1 MNNNRNNGI
10 IGENLA
16 SNYLLEKGY
25 FILERNF
32 RSKVG
37 EIDII
42 AQKEQVIIFIEV
54 KARSNIN
61 YGFPYE
67 SVNYRKQQKIIRTAQ
82 NYIKFKGLTDC
93 QFRFD
98 IIEVFLKMN
107 GNKINHIQNAFWI

>member
-25 FILERNF
+25 SILERNF
-32 RSKVG
+32 RTKIG

-42 AQKEQVIIFIEV
+42 VKKSNIIVFVEV
-54 KARSNIN
+54 KARSNTN

-67 SVNYRKQQKIIRTAQ
+67 SVNYKKQQKIIRTAQ
-82 NYIKFKGLTDC
+82 NYINFKGLTNC
-93 QFRFD
+93 QYRFD
-98 IIEVFLKMN
+98 IIEVFLKEN
-107 GNKINHIQNAFWI
+107 GNKINHIQNAFWT